1 MKTLFRYL
9 KSYSLYCFLGP
20 LFKLIEVIFEL
31 YVPLVLRDLIEEG
44 ISLGDQSFT
53 VKCVIKIALLGLMG
67 FLSALSAQ
75 FFAARASAHATGDL
89 KKDLFSHIQ
98 QLSFSQIGVI
108 GKNTLFSRLT
118 VDMNQIQ
125 TGVNLGLRLLL
136 RSPFVV
142 FGAMIMAFFVNKRS
156 AVYFVILIPLMF
168 LFTFFVLLKT
178 IPMISRNQKLLDKVI
193 TVTRE
198 NLTGTRVIRAFRH
211 EDEEVRQFTDLTEN
225 QSSLQLATAKLSLLL
240 NPVTTI
246 LVNVFT
252 VLLISNGKV
261 QFDNRVLSQ
270 ADLLALYNYMSMIL
284 VELIKLA
291 NLIITLTRS
300 IASANR
306 IQEIMN
312 TVPEDIPRVLSSAS
326 VFHAENSIFIDR
338 ASFCYPSASVPAI
351 SNLSFSSRPGETI
364 GIIGGIGSGK
374 TTLGYLIA
382 GYYLPTDG
390 TISLYGKCTSSTDPK
405 ELRQNI
411 GFVFQHAKLVS
422 GTVRTNLQ
430 WSVPNAT
437 DVQMIEALKTAQAW
451 DYLET
456 KQGLDTVIERDGRNL
471 SGGQRQRL
479 SIARAL
485 LLKPR
490 ILIFDD
496 SASALDYITEAKLR
510 KALACLSWKPTKV
523 IISQRISSI
532 QHADKI
538 LVLDR
543 GHLAGIGT
551 HEQLLSNCPEY
562 IGIAQ
567 SQGMEA
573 ES

>member
-31 YVPLVLRDLIEEG
+31 YVPLVLRDLIEKG
-44 ISLGDQSFT
+44 IIVGDQNFAL
-53 VKCVIKIALLGLMG
+53 KCVLKIAFLGLLG
-67 FLSALSAQ
+67 FLSALTAQ

-89 KKDLFSHIQ
+89 KKDLFAHIQ
-98 QLSFSQIGVI
+98 QFSFSQIGSI

-125 TGVNLGLRLLL
+125 TGINLALRLLL

-142 FGAMIMAFFVNKRS
+142 FGAMFMAFSVNTRS

-178 IPMISRNQKLLDKVI
+178 IPMISRNQRLLDRVI

-211 EDEEVRQFTDLTEN
+211 EDEEIRQFTDLTET
-225 QSSLQLATAKLSLLL
+225 QSSLQLASAKLSLLL
-240 NPVTTI
+240 NPIATVFVNIFTI
-246 LVNVFT
+246 L
-252 VLLISNGKV
+252 LIRNGKI
-261 QFDNRVLSQ
+261 QFVNGSLSQ
-270 ADLLALYNYMSMIL
+270 AELLALYNYMSMIL

-300 IASANR
+300 IASAER

-312 TVPEDIPRVLSSAS
+312 TVPEDMPQNLCYSSHTYFENSLSVNNVSFCYSSAS
-326 VFHAENSIFIDR
+326 V
-338 ASFCYPSASVPAI
+338 PTI
-351 SNLSFSSRPGETI
+351 SNISFSAMPGETI

-374 TTLGYLIA
+374 TTLGHLIA
-382 GYYLPTDG
+382 GYYLPTEG
-390 TISLYGKCTSSTDPK
+390 NVFLFGKDTSSTDPK
-405 ELRQNI
+405 DLRQDI
-411 GFVFQHAKLVS
+411 GFVFQRATLVS

-430 WSVPNAT
+430 WSAPDAT
-437 DVQMIEALKTAQAW
+437 DEQMIEALKTAQAW
-451 DYLET
+451 EYLET

-485 LLKPR
+485 VRKPR
-490 ILIFDD
+490 ILLFDD

-510 KALACLSWKPTKV
+510 MALAGLPWAPTKI

-532 QHADKI
+532 QHANTI
-538 LVLDR
+538 LVLDKGR
-543 GHLAGIGT
+543 LAGIGT
-551 HEQLLSNCPEY
+551 HEQLLANCPEY

-567 SQGMEA
+567 SQGMEVIA
-573 ES
+573 